1 MKQISRAVLILCG
14 FFVSAAWAQ
23 QPACTHSP
31 FWAEFHKE
39 NMERWNLCENVLNVH
54 NVGNLG
60 VKWSYTTINHN
71 FVLSSPAIVNGVVYF
86 GSNDNNV
93 YALDASTG
101 AKLWNYA
108 TGETVNSSPAV
119 ANGVVYVGS
128 DDANVYALNAKTGAK
143 LWSYAAGDIVE
154 SSPTVANGV
163 VYVGSGG
170 NLNAMNLQA
179 LNASTG
185 AKLWS
190 VRVGLYGTFDASPAV
205 AKSERRD

>member
-60 VKWSYTTINHN
+60 LKWSQ
-71 FVLSSPAIVNGVVYF
+71 L
-86 GSNDNNV
+86 V
-93 YALDASTG
+93 YATTD
-101 AKLWNYA
+101 
-108 TGETVNSSPAV
+108 VPPAV

-128 DDANVYALNAKTGAK
+128 GDGNLYALKGSTGAK
-143 LWSYAAGDIVE
+143 LWSYATDGQVF
-154 SSPTVANGV
+154 S
-163 VYVGSGG
+163 
-170 NLNAMNLQA
+170 
-179 LNASTG
+179 
-185 AKLWS
+185 
-190 VRVGLYGTFDASPAV
+190 SPAV
-205 AKSERRD
+205 AKNTWPARSL